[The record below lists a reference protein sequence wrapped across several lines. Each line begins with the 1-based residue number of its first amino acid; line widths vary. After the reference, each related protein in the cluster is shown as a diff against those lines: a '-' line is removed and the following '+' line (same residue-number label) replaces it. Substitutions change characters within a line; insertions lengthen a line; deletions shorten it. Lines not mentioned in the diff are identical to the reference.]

1 MNVIRMDSLSNV
13 AIKRGESS
21 MDGIPE
27 SAAETDDESA
37 DEDTIFQMPDLTLK
51 IGKRKLYV
59 TSDDFKQISK
69 VFEAMLTNDFKEKN
83 SGEIEFK
90 DIDYKTFVRF
100 LRVSHPGL
108 KDPFEDKWVHDVL
121 PLIDEF
127 LAEDT
132 RHEADE
138 YLAKTTIRNKDLS
151 SSDLIENLIE
161 AEQYKLPKYLRVCI
175 NRASKKLINDFL
187 SDKGFNKVSLETRYK
202 ISIQKWKA
210 SDMLAYPLQNIR
222 GPVEQYY

>member
-1 MNVIRMDSLSNV
+1 MDSLSNV

-27 SAAETDDESA
+27 SAAETDDESS

-51 IGKRKLYV
+51 IGKRKLHV

-83 SGEIEFK
+83 LGVIEFK

-138 YLAKTTIRNKDLS
+138 YLAKTTIRNKELS
-151 SSDLIENLIE
+151 SSGLIENLIE
-161 AEQYKLPKYLRVCI
+161 AEKYKLPKYLKICI

-187 SDKGFNKVSLETRYK
+187 SDKDFNNISLETRYK

-210 SDMLAYPLQNIR
+210 SDMLANPPQNIR
-222 GPVEQYY
+222 GPRGQYY